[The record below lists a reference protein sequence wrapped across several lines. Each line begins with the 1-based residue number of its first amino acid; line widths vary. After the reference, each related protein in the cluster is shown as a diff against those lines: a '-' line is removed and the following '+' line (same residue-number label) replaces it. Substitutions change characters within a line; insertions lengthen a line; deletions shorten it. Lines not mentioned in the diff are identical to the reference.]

1 MAQAFLTNIDL
12 SNNELQNFRVHN
24 TPNSSAPTSLAG
36 MMYYDTA
43 TNLMKY
49 YNGTTW
55 ETFGTATGGVTSF
68 SAGSTGLTPSTGTT
82 GAISLAGTLVVAN
95 GGTGATTLTG
105 LIRGNGTLPFT
116 AAAAGTDYQ
125 APLTFSTGLTN
136 TSGTVTVNASQS
148 ISTLS
153 NLTSNGF
160 VTTSGGTGALSVT
173 TLGSGVATF
182 LSTPNSAN
190 LASAVT
196 DETGSGAL
204 VFATSPSLTTPSLAG
219 ETFSTTNNVTAGTNA
234 QGQGAL
240 TTDINVITTAA
251 ANPSGVTLPTATQ
264 GRKILIVNK
273 GANAVNVYPATGA
286 TIDGLSVNAAIS
298 LPVNGL
304 LEFNASSTTQW
315 YSSFQS
321 TVTGTG
327 VTSFQTS
334 LSGLTPNTAS
344 TGAVTL
350 AGTLGVSSGGTGVT
364 ASSGANSVVLR
375 DANSNISAN
384 LISEG
389 YSNVSAAGTT
399 TTLTIS
405 SVPNYVVTGSGGQ
418 TYKLPDA
425 TTLSNGA
432 NYTFNNNQSSGTIVI
447 QNNSSSTI
455 ATVQSGGYIDV
466 ILLSNGTAAGTW
478 DVHNFAPSNVSWS
491 TNTLDYAGSIT
502 SATWNGTAVA
512 YNRGGTGQSSAFVA
526 GGIVYGSTTSAL
538 AVTAIG
544 TAGQVLTSAGA
555 GTPTWTTPTIGT
567 VTSVTGTSPVVSG
580 GGATPAISLATAY
593 GDTLNPYASKTANFV
608 LAAPN
613 GTTGAPTFRAIVAN
627 DVPTLNQNTTGTAGN
642 VTGTV
647 AIANGGTGTNTG
659 SITGTGA
666 LTFTAGGTNTNVS
679 LAPNGTGTVDV
690 TSKRI
695 TSLLDP
701 TGAQDAATKNYVDN
715 VSAGLSWKASVIA
728 ATVGTESFIIS
739 SGAVTQITG
748 TTLDG
753 QSPGVNDRILIK
765 NAPAATGTGSSPET
779 NQPANGIYI
788 VTNATTNLTVSRA
801 SDANTAAELL
811 QSVVFVRQ
819 GTINV
824 DNAFV
829 LTTNTITT
837 LNTTPLQ
844 FTTFSSATVP
854 DATTTI
860 KGKVQLATTV
870 QAESKSDTTLVVTP
884 ASLATFARK
893 YTTTIGNG
901 SSTSF
906 AVTHG
911 LGSQYVTAQVFDESS
926 KKQVYCDVTLTSGT
940 QTSFVFALAPTTN
953 QYRVVITG

>member
-12 SNNELQNFRVHN
+12 SDNQLLNFRVHN

-36 MMYYDTA
+36 MMYFDTA

-68 SAGSTGLTPSTGTT
+68 SAGSTGLTPSTGTP
-82 GAISLAGTLVVAN
+82 GAITLAGTLVVAN

-105 LIRGNGTLPFT
+105 LIRGNGTSAFT
-116 AAAAGTDYQ
+116 AATAGTDYQ
-125 APLTFSTGLTN
+125 SPLTFSTGLTN
-136 TSGTVTVNASQS
+136 TSGTVTVNASQN
-148 ISTLS
+148 ITTLS

-160 VTTSGGTGALSVT
+160 VTTSGSTGTLSVT

-182 LSTPNSAN
+182 LSTPISAN

-327 VTSFQTS
+327 VTSFSGGST
-334 LSGLTPNTAS
+334 GLTPS
-344 TGAVTL
+344 SGTGAVTL
-350 AGTLGVSSGGTGVT
+350 SGTLAVANGGTGVT
-364 ASSGANSVVLR
+364 TSTGSGSVVLSTSPSLTTPILGIPQSGTLTSCTGLPVSTGISGLA
-375 DANSNISAN
+375 ANVATFLATPSSAN
-384 LISEG
+384 LAAALTDETG
-389 YSNVSAAGTT
+389 TGANVFANNPTLVAPTLGTPASV
-399 TTLTIS
+399 TLT
-405 SVPNYVVTGSGGQ
+405 NATG
-418 TYKLPDA
+418 LP
-425 TTLSNGA
+425 L
-432 NYTFNNNQSSGTIVI
+432 
-447 QNNSSSTI
+447 
-455 ATVQSGGYIDV
+455 
-466 ILLSNGTAAGTW
+466 
-478 DVHNFAPSNVSWS
+478 
-491 TNTLDYAGSIT
+491 NTG
-502 SATWNGTAVA
+502 
-512 YNRGGTGQSSAFVA
+512 
-526 GGIVYGSTTSAL
+526 
-538 AVTAIG
+538 
-544 TAGQVLTSAGA
+544 
-555 GTPTWTTPTIGT
+555 
-567 VTSVTGTSPVVSG
+567 VTGTLPV
-580 GGATPAISLATAY
+580 
-593 GDTLNPYASKTANFV
+593 
-608 LAAPN
+608 
-613 GTTGAPTFRAIVAN
+613 
-627 DVPTLNQNTTGTAGN
+627 
-642 VTGTV
+642 
-647 AIANGGTGTNTG
+647 ANGGTGTNTG
-659 SITGTGA
+659 SITGIGA

-690 TSKRI
+690 NSTRI
-695 TSLLDP
+695 TNLANP
-701 TGAQDAATKNYVDN
+701 ETGTDAATKNYVDN
-715 VSAGLSWKASVIA
+715 LSAGLSWKASVIA

-801 SDANTAAELL
+801 SDADTAAELL

-819 GTINV
+819 GSTNA

-829 LTTNTITT
+829 LTTDTITT

-854 DATTTI
+854 DATTSI
-860 KGKVQLATTV
+860 KGKVELAT
-870 QAESKSDTTLVVTP
+870 QAETEAKSSTTLVVTP
-884 ASLATFARK
+884 SGLSTFARK
-893 YTTTIGNG
+893 YTATIGNG
-901 SSTSF
+901 SATSI

-911 LGSQYVTAQVFDESS
+911 LGSQYVTAQVFDDSS
-926 KKQVYCDVTLTSGT
+926 KKQVYCDVTLTSET
-940 QTSFVFALAPTTN
+940 QTTFGFAVAPTTN

>member
-1 MAQAFLTNIDL
+1 MAQTFLTNINL

-24 TPNSSAPTSLAG
+24 TPNSSAPTSLSG

-105 LIRGNGTLPFT
+105 LIKGNGTSAFT
-116 AAAAGTDYQ
+116 AATAGTDYQ
-125 APLTFSTGLTN
+125 SPLTFSTGLTN
-136 TSGTVTVNASQS
+136 TGGTVTVNASQS
-148 ISTLS
+148 ITTLS
-153 NLTSNGF
+153 NLTTNGF
-160 VTTSGGTGALSVT
+160 VTTSGGTGTLSVT
-173 TLGSGVATF
+173 TLASGVATF
-182 LSTPNSAN
+182 LSTPTSAN

-334 LSGLTPNTAS
+334 LNGLTPSTAS

-350 AGTLGVSSGGTGVT
+350 AGTLGVSSGGTG
-364 ASSGANSVVLR
+364 
-375 DANSNISAN
+375 
-384 LISEG
+384 
-389 YSNVSAAGTT
+389 
-399 TTLTIS
+399 
-405 SVPNYVVTGSGGQ
+405 
-418 TYKLPDA
+418 
-425 TTLSNGA
+425 
-432 NYTFNNNQSSGTIVI
+432 
-447 QNNSSSTI
+447 
-455 ATVQSGGYIDV
+455 
-466 ILLSNGTAAGTW
+466 
-478 DVHNFAPSNVSWS
+478 
-491 TNTLDYAGSIT
+491 
-502 SATWNGTAVA
+502 
-512 YNRGGTGQSSAFVA
+512 
-526 GGIVYGSTTSAL
+526 
-538 AVTAIG
+538 
-544 TAGQVLTSAGA
+544 
-555 GTPTWTTPTIGT
+555 
-567 VTSVTGTSPVVSG
+567 
-580 GGATPAISLATAY
+580 
-593 GDTLNPYASKTANFV
+593 
-608 LAAPN
+608 
-613 GTTGAPTFRAIVAN
+613 
-627 DVPTLNQNTTGTAGN
+627 TGTAGIGAFN
-642 VTGTV
+642 NITGYTASGATGTTSTNLVFSTSPTLVTPILGTPQSVTLTSATGLPLSTGVTGTLPV
-647 AIANGGTGTNTG
+647 ANGGTGTTTG

-695 TSLLDP
+695 TNLAEP
-701 TGAQDAATKNYVDN
+701 TGASDAATKNYVDN

-728 ATVGTESFIIS
+728 ATVGTETFTIS
-739 SGAVTQITG
+739 GGAVTQITG
-748 TTLDG
+748 TTIDG

-779 NQPANGIYI
+779 NQPANGIYT

-801 SDANTAAELL
+801 SDADTPAELL

-819 GTINV
+819 GTVNV

-829 LTTNTITT
+829 LTTDTITT

-854 DATTTI
+854 DATTSV
-860 KGKVQLATTV
+860 KGKVQLATTG
-870 QAESKSDTTLVVTP
+870 QAEAKSSTTLVVTP
-884 ASLATFARK
+884 ASLSTFARK
-893 YTTTIGNG
+893 YTATIGNG
-901 SSTSF
+901 SATSI

-911 LGSQYVTAQVFDESS
+911 LGSQYVTAQIFNDSTGA
-926 KKQVYCDVTLTSGT
+926 QVYCDVTLTSGT
-940 QTSFVFALAPTTN
+940 QTTFGFAVAPTTN

>member
-1 MAQAFLTNIDL
+1 MAQAFLTNINL
-12 SNNELQNFRVHN
+12 SNNELQNFKVHN

-36 MMYYDTA
+36 MMYFDTL

-95 GGTGATTLTG
+95 GGTGATTLSG
-105 LIRGNGTLPFT
+105 LIKGNGTSAFT
-116 AAAAGTDYQ
+116 AATAGTDYQ

-148 ISTLS
+148 ITTLS

-160 VTTSGGTGALSVT
+160 VTTSGSTGTLSVT

-182 LSTPNSAN
+182 LSTPTSAN

-447 QNNSSSTI
+447 QNNSSTTI

-491 TNTLDYAGSIT
+491 TNTLDYTGSIT

-512 YNRGGTGQSSAFVA
+512 VNRGGTG
-526 GGIVYGSTTSAL
+526 
-538 AVTAIG
+538 
-544 TAGQVLTSAGA
+544 
-555 GTPTWTTPTIGT
+555 
-567 VTSVTGTSPVVSG
+567 
-580 GGATPAISLATAY
+580 
-593 GDTLNPYASKTANFV
+593 
-608 LAAPN
+608 
-613 GTTGAPTFRAIVAN
+613 
-627 DVPTLNQNTTGTAGN
+627 TGTAGIGAFN
-642 VTGTV
+642 NITGYSASGATGTTSTNLVFSTSPTLVTPILGTPQSVTLTSATGLPLTTGVTGTLPV
-647 AIANGGTGTNTG
+647 ANGGTGTNTG

-666 LTFTAGGTNTNVS
+666 LTFTAGGTNTNVN
-679 LAPNGTGTVDV
+679 LTPNGTGTVDV

-695 TSLLDP
+695 TSLADP

-715 VSAGLSWKASVIA
+715 LSAGLSWKASVIA
-728 ATVGTESFIIS
+728 ATVGTESFTIS
-739 SGAVTQITG
+739 SGVVTQITG

-801 SDANTAAELL
+801 SDADTAAELL

-860 KGKVQLATTV
+860 KGKVELAT
-870 QAESKSDTTLVVTP
+870 QAETEAKSDTTLVVTP
-884 ASLATFARK
+884 SGLATFARK
-893 YTTTIGNG
+893 YTATIGNG
-901 SSTSF
+901 SSTSI

-911 LGSQYVTAQVFDESS
+911 LGSQYVTAQIFNDSTGA
-926 KKQVYCDVTLTSGT
+926 QVYCDVTLTSGT
-940 QTSFVFALAPTTN
+940 QTTFGFAVAPTTN

>member
-12 SNNELQNFRVHN
+12 SDNQLQNFRVHN

-49 YNGTTW
+49 YNGATSTW

-68 SAGSTGLTPSTGTT
+68 STGSTGLTPSAVST

-116 AAAAGTDYQ
+116 AAAAGTDYEV
-125 APLTFSTGLTN
+125 PLSFTTGLTRAGN
-136 TSGTVTVNASQS
+136 TVTVNASQN

-327 VTSFQTS
+327 VTSFSGGTTG
-334 LSGLTPNTAS
+334 LSPNTAS
-344 TGAVTL
+344 TGPVTL
-350 AGTLGVSSGGTGVT
+350 AGTLAVANGGTGVT
-364 ASSGANSVVLR
+364 TSTGSGSVVLSTSPSLTTPILGIPQSGTLTSCTGLPVSTGISGLGTNV
-375 DANSNISAN
+375 ATFLATPSSAN
-384 LISEG
+384 L
-389 YSNVSAAGTT
+389 AAALTDETGT
-399 TTLTIS
+399 
-405 SVPNYVVTGSGGQ
+405 
-418 TYKLPDA
+418 
-425 TTLSNGA
+425 GA
-432 NYTFNNNQSSGTIVI
+432 NVFANTPTLV
-447 QNNSSSTI
+447 TP
-455 ATVQSGGYIDV
+455 
-466 ILLSNGTAAGTW
+466 IL
-478 DVHNFAPSNVSWS
+478 
-491 TNTLDYAGSIT
+491 
-502 SATWNGTAVA
+502 
-512 YNRGGTGQSSAFVA
+512 
-526 GGIVYGSTTSAL
+526 
-538 AVTAIG
+538 
-544 TAGQVLTSAGA
+544 
-555 GTPTWTTPTIGT
+555 GTPTS
-567 VTSVTGTSPVVSG
+567 VTLTNATGLPLNTGVTGTLPV
-580 GGATPAISLATAY
+580 
-593 GDTLNPYASKTANFV
+593 
-608 LAAPN
+608 
-613 GTTGAPTFRAIVAN
+613 
-627 DVPTLNQNTTGTAGN
+627 
-642 VTGTV
+642 
-647 AIANGGTGTNTG
+647 ANGGTGTNTG
-659 SITGTGA
+659 SITGTGT

-690 TSKRI
+690 NSTRI
-695 TSLLDP
+695 TNLANP
-701 TGAQDAATKNYVDN
+701 ETGTDAATKNYVDN
-715 VSAGLSWKASVIA
+715 LSAGLSWKASVIA

-801 SDANTAAELL
+801 SDADTAAELL

-819 GTINV
+819 GSTNA

-829 LTTNTITT
+829 LTTDTITT
-837 LNTTPLQ
+837 LNTTPLL

-854 DATTTI
+854 DATTSI
-860 KGKVQLATTV
+860 KGKVELATKVETE
-870 QAESKSDTTLVVTP
+870 AKSSTTLVVTP
-884 ASLATFARK
+884 ESLSTFARK
-893 YTTTIGNG
+893 YTATIGNG
-901 SSTSF
+901 SSTSI

-911 LGSQYVTAQVFDESS
+911 LGSQYVTAQVFDDSS
-926 KKQVYCDVTLTSGT
+926 KKQVYCDVTLTSET
-940 QTSFVFALAPTTN
+940 QTTFGFAVAPTTN